1 MSRLS
6 ISCSLRGYK
15 VDETKLRT
23 VARTVLARLG
33 LGEFELSV
41 QLVGSKAIRRL
52 NKTYR
57 GKDKATDVL
66 SFPQEEFRRPVS
78 AQGIGKSRGKSKV
91 NGRIPA
97 PQVLGDVVISL
108 PDAEKNARR
117 IGQDLDREVC
127 FLLVH
132 GILHLGG
139 HDHMKPAEERRM
151 LKEQRVLMAALKTAR
166 AGVSRVRS

>member
-6 ISCSLRGYK
+6 ISCSLRGYE

-33 LGEFELSV
+33 LGECELSV
-41 QLVGSKAIRRL
+41 QLVGSKGIRRL
-52 NKTYR
+52 NKVHR

-66 SFPQEEFRRPVS
+66 SFPQEEFPRPVRVR
-78 AQGIGKSRGKSKV
+78 AVGKAAKRGR
-91 NGRIPA
+91 GEPPR
-97 PQVLGDVVISL
+97 VLGDVVISL

-151 LKEQRVLMAALKTAR
+151 LKEQRRLMAALKSAR
-166 AGVSRVRS
+166 SGVRRVRA